1 MDTINYLIL
10 GLLQGIFEWIPIS
23 SEGVV
28 ALAAKYLGM
37 AQNPVD
43 LALFLHGGTLLAAL
57 WYYRRDWENVLRLKD
72 RPLIRFLIITTAIS
86 LPIGFF
92 ASRAAA
98 QAAMGAG
105 LLLLTG
111 AGLLFTAWFQAK
123 KINLNLGQNK
133 LAAIAGVLQGLAA
146 LPGFSRSGSTIFGLS
161 LGNLPPAQV
170 LRLSYLMSVPAV
182 AASTAYLA
190 LFEAEQFTLAVW
202 PALAAGF
209 VVGILTLDLLT
220 KFAEKINFA
229 KFALAFSLLCF
240 AGAAVEF
247 GVAVF

>member
-1 MDTINYLIL
+1 MEIANYFIL
-10 GLLQGIFEWIPIS
+10 GLLQGVFEWIPIS

-28 ALAAKYLGM
+28 ALAAKYLGA

-43 LALFLHGGTLLAAL
+43 LALFLHAGTLLAAL
-57 WYYRRDWENVLRLKD
+57 IYYRRDWMRILTLKD
-72 RPLIRFLIITTAIS
+72 RPLIRFLAIATAIS
-86 LPIGFF
+86 LPLGF
-92 ASRAAA
+92 AVSRAAA
-98 QAAMGAG
+98 QAVMGAG
-105 LLLLTG
+105 LLALTG
-111 AGLLFTAWFQAK
+111 VGLLFTAYFQAK
-123 KINLNLGQNK
+123 KTNLKLGENK

-161 LGNLPPAQV
+161 LGNLPPGQV

-202 PALAAGF
+202 PALAASF
-209 VVGILTLDLLT
+209 AVGILTLDLLT

-229 KFALAFSLLCF
+229 KFALAFALLCF
-240 AGAAVEF
+240 AGAALEL
-247 GVAVF
+247 AMR